1 MKAYK
6 GLADG
11 RVIVL
16 ESGTE
21 RDLDPRVDLRR
32 HSPTGFAWGYGGSGP
47 AQLALAIAC
56 DVLADD
62 RKALEV
68 YQDLRKSWV
77 SRLPEASTWGPI
89 PATQI
94 QTLITTLSH

>member
-6 GLADG
+6 GMADG
-11 RVIVL
+11 RVLVVEDGAEREL
-16 ESGTE
+16 E
-21 RDLDPRVDLRR
+21 PRFDLRR

-47 AQLALAIAC
+47 AQLALAVAC
-56 DVLADD
+56 DVLENDQ
-62 RKALEV
+62 KALEI

-77 SRLPEASTWGPI
+77 SRLPETSAWGPI